1 MSLVSDDLDRDL
13 DLGAEPLSK
22 EALCA
27 AIYASFSTRYRER
40 IQLEDIAA
48 VLETL
53 DLSDYLL
60 EFRAPR
66 FQVRHLRFT
75 GAKHLHSHEEPVPIA
90 YDQTFAPGVNVV
102 LIEANEVGKSSI
114 WKTIKF
120 ALTGDSGDYDADVRS
135 WIVAIWLT
143 FALND
148 QLYTIILSRDNGE
161 MRAALVLG
169 EESRSLEEVATAT
182 SVIFYTQG
190 TESVKAGLQHFFFNQ
205 LGLTQLSWTQAI
217 SGEPGE
223 VAERKASWLTYFQ
236 ALLIPDGGDRYLL
249 CDPEHAYGN
258 QAGLILSAFLGL
270 SLTDPLNKLGV
281 EASKTRQEVEYVQ
294 SLSSKEIAQAEEQIA
309 ALTLELQ
316 IARDR
321 LKGITAAQQARRRAV
336 ENAESNR
343 RLLEMQ
349 STFQEKNAELLAHQA
364 EEEKLGT
371 RIQQDRGRER
381 QLRQAVRLQL
391 HFTGISVTLCP
402 NCDTVVDEDAV
413 TREQETHTCR
423 LCGKPAHYAPEE
435 EIAAMEAEAD
445 ACERRRKEAERDHEA
460 IWQRISHLRSE
471 LSSLTGDIEQAQSA
485 SAQGLSFAFPTPEEE
500 AEREALLTQVGM
512 KQRDLTLA
520 RERAKG
526 RQPEVDRLDLHRRVV
541 EKVREALKK
550 EAARRNEDKLQR
562 LSELTQ
568 DIARRIGAESVTN
581 LTCSPLGKVE
591 LLKHNQPVTFTGIKN
606 DGERLRVKLA
616 FFLAMMQLGREAG
629 GGRHPGFLIIDQP
642 GSNEMVP
649 NDFSAL
655 AQIFRQVD
663 REFGSEIQ
671 VLCFT
676 ARPQFEEAT
685 DSSRIYGPQAA
696 PFAF

>member
-22 EALCA
+22 EMLCT
-27 AIYASFSTRYRER
+27 AIYASFSRRYRER
-40 IQLEDIAA
+40 IQPEDIAA

-60 EFRAPR
+60 EFRAPNL
-66 FQVRHLRFT
+66 QVRRLRFT
-75 GAKHLHSHEEPVPIA
+75 GAKHLHGHQEPIPIA
-90 YDQTFAPGVNVV
+90 YDQAFAQGVNVLLV
-102 LIEANEVGKSSI
+102 EENEVGKSSI

-148 QLYTIILSRDNGE
+148 QPYTIILSRDNE
-161 MRAALVLG
+161 VLRAILVPG
-169 EESRSLEEVATAT
+169 EESRALEEAATAT
-182 SVIFYTQG
+182 SILFDAQG
-190 TESVKAGLQHFFFNQ
+190 AESVKAELQHFFFNR
-205 LGLTQLSWTQAI
+205 LGLAQLSWTQAI

-223 VAERKASWLTYFQ
+223 FAERKASWLTYFQ

-281 EASKTRQEVEYVQ
+281 EASRTRKEVQHEQ
-294 SLSSKEIAQAEEQIA
+294 SLSDQEIEQAEEKIA
-309 ALTLELQ
+309 ALTSELQ
-316 IARDR
+316 TARDR
-321 LKGITAAQQARRRAV
+321 LKEIASAQQTRRRAV
-336 ENAESNR
+336 VNAESNR

-349 STFQEKNAELLAHQA
+349 ATFQERNAALVAHQA
-364 EEEKLGT
+364 EQENLGV
-371 RIQQDRGRER
+371 RILQDRRRER
-381 QLRQAVRLQL
+381 QLREAVRLQL

-402 NCDTVVDEDAV
+402 NCDTVVDEEAV

-423 LCGKPAHYAPEE
+423 LCGKPAHHAPEE
-435 EIAAMEAEAD
+435 EIATMEAEAD
-445 ACERRRKEAERDHEA
+445 ACERRRKEAERDRDA
-460 IWQRISHLRSE
+460 IEQRISHLRTE
-471 LSSLTGDIEQAQSA
+471 LSALTTDIEQAQTA

-500 AEREALLTQVGM
+500 AEHDALLTKAGM
-512 KQRDLTLA
+512 IQRDLTIA
-520 RERAKG
+520 RERPRG
-526 RQPEVDRLDLHRRVV
+526 RQPEIDRLDLHRRVV

-562 LSELTQ
+562 LGELTQ

-581 LTCSPLGKVE
+581 VTCSPLGVVQ
-591 LLKHNQPVTFTGIKN
+591 LLKHDQPVAFTGIKN

-616 FFLAMMQLGREAG
+616 FFLAMMRLGREAG
-629 GGRHPGFLIIDQP
+629 
-642 GSNEMVP
+642 
-649 NDFSAL
+649 
-655 AQIFRQVD
+655 
-663 REFGSEIQ
+663 
-671 VLCFT
+671 
-676 ARPQFEEAT
+676 
-685 DSSRIYGPQAA
+685 
-696 PFAF
+696 

>member
-22 EALCA
+22 EALCT
-27 AIYASFSTRYRER
+27 AIYASFSPRNRER
-40 IQLEDIAA
+40 IQPEDIAA

-60 EFRAPR
+60 EFRAPQL
-66 FQVRHLRFT
+66 QVRHLRFT
-75 GAKHLHSHEEPVPIA
+75 GTKHLHGHQEPIPIS

-120 ALTGDSGDYDADVRS
+120 ALTGDGGDYDADVRS
-135 WIVAIWLT
+135 WIVTIWLT

-148 QLYTIILSRDNGE
+148 QLFTIILSRDSGE
-161 MRAALVLG
+161 IRAILVPG
-169 EESRSLEEVATAT
+169 EESRSLEEVASAT
-182 SVIFYTQG
+182 SIVFDAQG
-190 TESVKAGLQHFFFNQ
+190 TEGVKAVLQHFFFNQ

-217 SGEPGE
+217 PGESGEVVE
-223 VAERKASWLTYFQ
+223 CKASWLTYFQ

-258 QAGLILSAFLGL
+258 QAGLILSAYLGL
-270 SLTDPLNKLGV
+270 SLIDPLNKLGV
-281 EASKTRQEVEYVQ
+281 EASKARKEVQYVQ
-294 SLSSKEIAQAEEQIA
+294 SLSDKEIAQAEEQIA
-309 ALTLELQ
+309 ALTSELQ
-316 IARDR
+316 TVRDR
-321 LKGITAAQQARRRAV
+321 LNEITATQQARRRAV

-343 RLLEMQ
+343 RLLELQ
-349 STFQEKNAELLAHQA
+349 ATFQEKNAEFMAHQA
-364 EEEKLGT
+364 EEEKLGAL
-371 RIQQDRGRER
+371 IQQDRRRER
-381 QLRQAVRLQL
+381 QLREAVKLQL

-402 NCDTVVDEDAV
+402 NCDTIVDEEAV

-423 LCGKPAHYAPEE
+423 LCGKPAHHAPEE

-445 ACERRRKEAERDHEA
+445 ACERRRKEAERDREA
-460 IWQRISHLRSE
+460 IWQRISQLRSE
-471 LSSLTGDIEQAQSA
+471 LSSLTGDIEWAQTA
-485 SAQGLSFAFPTPEEE
+485 STQGLSFAFPTPEEE
-500 AEREALLTQVGM
+500 VEREALLTQVGII
-512 KQRDLTLA
+512 QRDLTIA

-541 EKVREALKK
+541 EKVREALRK

-655 AQIFRQVD
+655 AQVFRQID
-663 REFGSEIQ
+663 QEFGSEIQ

-685 DSSRIYGPQAA
+685 DSSRVYGPQAA

>member
-22 EALCA
+22 EMLCT
-27 AIYASFSTRYRER
+27 AIYASFSRRYRER
-40 IQLEDIAA
+40 IQPEDIAA

-60 EFRAPR
+60 EFRAPNL
-66 FQVRHLRFT
+66 QVRRLRFT
-75 GAKHLHSHEEPVPIA
+75 GAKHLHGHQEPIPIA
-90 YDQTFAPGVNVV
+90 YDQAFAQGVNVLLV
-102 LIEANEVGKSSI
+102 EENEVGKSSI

-148 QLYTIILSRDNGE
+148 QPYTIILSRDNE
-161 MRAALVLG
+161 VLRAILVPG
-169 EESRSLEEVATAT
+169 EESRALEEAATAT
-182 SVIFYTQG
+182 SILFDAQG
-190 TESVKAGLQHFFFNQ
+190 AESVKAELQHFFFNR
-205 LGLTQLSWTQAI
+205 LGLAQLSWTQAI

-223 VAERKASWLTYFQ
+223 FAERKASWLTYFQ

-258 QAGLILSAFLGL
+258 QAGIILSAFLGL

-281 EASKTRQEVEYVQ
+281 EASRTRKEVQHEQ
-294 SLSSKEIAQAEEQIA
+294 SLSDQEIEQAEEKIA
-309 ALTLELQ
+309 ALTSELQ
-316 IARDR
+316 TARDR
-321 LKGITAAQQARRRAV
+321 LKEIASAQQTRRRAV
-336 ENAESNR
+336 VNAESNR

-349 STFQEKNAELLAHQA
+349 ATFQERNAALVAHQA
-364 EEEKLGT
+364 EQENLGV
-371 RIQQDRGRER
+371 RILQDRRRER
-381 QLRQAVRLQL
+381 QLREAVRLQL

-402 NCDTVVDEDAV
+402 NCDTVVDEEAV

-423 LCGKPAHYAPEE
+423 LCGKPAHHAPEE
-435 EIAAMEAEAD
+435 EIATMEAEAD
-445 ACERRRKEAERDHEA
+445 ACERRRKEAERDRDA
-460 IWQRISHLRSE
+460 IEQRISHLRTE
-471 LSSLTGDIEQAQSA
+471 LSALTTDIEQAQTA

-500 AEREALLTQVGM
+500 AEHDALLTKAGM
-512 KQRDLTLA
+512 IQRDLTIA
-520 RERAKG
+520 RERPRG
-526 RQPEVDRLDLHRRVV
+526 RQPEIDRLDLHRRVV

-562 LSELTQ
+562 LGELTQ

-581 LTCSPLGKVE
+581 VTCSPLGVVQ
-591 LLKHNQPVTFTGIKN
+591 LLKHDQPVAFTGIKN

-616 FFLAMMQLGREAG
+616 FFLAMMRLGREAG
-629 GGRHPGFLIIDQP
+629 GGARPGFLIIDQP

-685 DSSRIYGPQAA
+685 DSSRVYGPQAA